1 MTVPTST
8 IQADFDRIASL
19 SDPGWNHNNAYH
31 AFLLRALPA
40 YCPQAL
46 EIGCGTGAFARLLAA
61 RCGQV
66 LALDLSPRMIE
77 LARQASSQY
86 PNIDF
91 QVADVLAWDFP
102 SERFDAIVTITT
114 LHHLPLELMLSKM
127 KGALKVGGVLVV
139 LDLFKA
145 VWPADLLTATL
156 AIPASLALT
165 AVKNGRLRQSP
176 AARAAWDEHG
186 RHDSYLTMA
195 EVRRCCAR
203 ILPGAQVTKHL
214 FWRYSIAWTK
224 TMA

>member
-1 MTVPTST
+1 MYEHD
-8 IQADFDRIASL
+8 IHYRDDH
-19 SDPGWNHNNAYH
+19 NHNDHYY

-40 YCPQAL
+40 YCPHAL

-61 RCGQV
+61 RSGQV

-77 LARQASSQY
+77 LARASSPHQ

-102 SERFDAIVTITT
+102 AGRFDAIATITT
-114 LHHLPLELMLSKM
+114 LHHLPLETMLSKM

-145 VWPADLLTATL
+145 AWPADLLAGAL
-156 AIPASLALT
+156 AIPASLALK
-165 AVKNGRLRQSP
+165 AVKNGRLREAP
-176 AARAAWDEHG
+176 AAQAAWAEHG

-195 EVRRCCAR
+195 EVRRCCAK

-214 FWRYSIAWTK
+214 FWRYSIVWRK
-224 TMA
+224 TLA